1 MKEANPRKR
10 PASGSLDT
18 LSMRERQILQLVVE
32 GSYTVAIAGILDL
45 SPRTVETYRTR
56 MMHKLG
62 IDNLPALVKF
72 AIRHGITTID

>member
-1 MKEANPRKR
+1 
-10 PASGSLDT
+10 
-18 LSMRERQILQLVVE
+18 MRERQILQLVVE